1 MSGPL
6 PALSISH
13 SQSARQGLVMN
24 LAKSPGLSW
33 GVGSLSQ
40 HPGHSPGRAVSSVAG
55 NWLQSRACLPRTVS
69 GVDFCAVQETPQ
81 AGLLNTP
88 VTTGGRAG
96 CQSVHRP
103 PVICHR
109 RRIRGEKEIAS
120 MPMLFLQSSLGW
132 GGYVGKR
139 CCYEWNSVS
148 IPNLSK
154 QGFGWL
160 IHKVSTIALT
170 SSHYYEDWV

>member
-13 SQSARQGLVMN
+13 SQSVRQGLVMN
-24 LAKSPGLSW
+24 LAKSPGISW

-139 CCYEWNSVS
+139 CCYE
-148 IPNLSK
+148 
-154 QGFGWL
+154 
-160 IHKVSTIALT
+160 
-170 SSHYYEDWV
+170 